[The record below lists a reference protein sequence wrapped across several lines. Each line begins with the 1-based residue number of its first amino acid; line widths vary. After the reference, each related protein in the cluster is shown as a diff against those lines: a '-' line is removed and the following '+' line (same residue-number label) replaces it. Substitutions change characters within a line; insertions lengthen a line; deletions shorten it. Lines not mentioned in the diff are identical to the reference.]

1 MQVRHGLWQLL
12 HRVPFLKRRSGQV
25 PMQVELYRALG
36 DKQEV
41 QFKGKNE
48 QVGQLMSQALQV
60 LSVVLAK
67 VPEGQALSEKQ
78 LPL

>member
-1 MQVRHGLWQLL
+1 
-12 HRVPFLKRRSGQV
+12 
-25 PMQVELYRALG
+25 MQVELYRALG